1 MSTALAV
8 TSTSPTVRATWTRA
22 RAPLAVLAALVASTV
37 LLALLRSPGGGPPLD
52 PRSYAPEGSRALA
65 ALLEDGG
72 VAVRV
77 VTDLPAL
84 QAEVGPASTVLVP
97 APNGLTDD
105 ELRALGGLAA
115 DVVVVGAAPPHLE
128 PLGVAAEVLPAVLD
142 TRPPVCDLPA
152 AQRAGAAEVG
162 DLTYTA
168 RDGGTACYPTPTGAG
183 LLALPA
189 ERLALLGTG
198 TPLTND
204 ALDEEGSAAL
214 AVGLLGGG
222 DEVLW
227 LLPSPDRPGAG
238 ERREIGDLLP
248 PAVPFA
254 AVQLAVAV
262 AVLAVARARRLGR
275 VVPEPLPVVVRAA
288 EAVEG
293 RARLYRAAGARDT
306 AAEALRSGARE
317 RLARRHGLG
326 RTPGAAELVAV
337 VAARAGHEPAAV
349 ERLLYGPPPD
359 DDRGLVALAEALDGL
374 SPDAPPPPT
383 DRSGSAGPPPH
394 EESPA

>member
-1 MSTALAV
+1 MSTALTA
-8 TSTSPTVRATWTRA
+8 TSASPTVRTTWTRA
-22 RAPLAVLAALVASTV
+22 RAPLAVLLGLVASTV
-37 LLALLRSPGGGPPLD
+37 LLALLRAPGEGAPLD
-52 PRSYAPEGSRALA
+52 PRSYGPGGARALA

-84 QAEVGPASTVLVP
+84 RAEVGPASTVLVP
-97 APNGLTDD
+97 APGGLTDD
-105 ELRALGGLAA
+105 ELRALGELAA
-115 DVVVVGAAPPHLE
+115 DVVVVGAAPPQLE
-128 PLGVAAEVLPAVLD
+128 PLGVAVEVAPALLD
-142 TRPPVCDLPA
+142 TRPPACDLPA
-152 AQRAGAAEVG
+152 AQRAGPVELG
-162 DLTYTA
+162 DLAYTA
-168 RDGGTACYPTPTGAG
+168 RDGAVACYPAPTGAG

-189 ERLALLGTG
+189 ERLVLLGTG
-198 TPLTND
+198 TPLAND
-204 ALDEEGSAAL
+204 ALAEEGSAAL

-227 LLPSPDRPGAG
+227 LLPSAERPGAG
-238 ERREIGDLLP
+238 ERRSIGDLLP

-262 AVLAVARARRLGR
+262 AVLALARARRLGR

-293 RARLYRAAGARDT
+293 RARLYRAAGARGT

-326 RTPGAAELVAV
+326 RAPERAELVAV
-337 VAARAGHEPAAV
+337 VATRGGHDPAVV

-359 DDRGLVALAEALDGL
+359 DDPGLVALAEALDRL
-374 SPDAPPPPT
+374 APDAPPPT
-383 DRSGSAGPPPH
+383 ERSGSAGPPPH
-394 EESPA
+394 EESRA